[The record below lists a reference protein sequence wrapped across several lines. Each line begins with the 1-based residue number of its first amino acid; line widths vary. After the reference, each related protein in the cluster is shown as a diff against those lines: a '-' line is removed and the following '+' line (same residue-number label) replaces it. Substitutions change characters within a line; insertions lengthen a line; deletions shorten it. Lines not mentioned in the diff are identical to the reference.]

1 MTSNSPKMLRFCV
14 IPFEVPHKSVTSHAL
29 FHKAMICAHTSPQSY
44 IFKSTPKH
52 TYTHTHTPQVIL
64 YMLFHAMYCI
74 GKTKLTSRIT
84 SSGLKTI
91 LLRTSKAD
99 YVNAIATE
107 LITSRHEAHVKNNG
121 DK

>member
-1 MTSNSPKMLRFCV
+1 
-14 IPFEVPHKSVTSHAL
+14 
-29 FHKAMICAHTSPQSY
+29 
-44 IFKSTPKH
+44 
-52 TYTHTHTPQVIL
+52 
-64 YMLFHAMYCI
+64 MYCI